1 MKQSKLTTDLMIK
14 ELESNDVTHVVWL
27 PDTET
32 SFLYQA
38 ISKNNQI
45 QIIPICRVAESI
57 PIAAGLWIGGKN
69 PVVMIQNTGLFEAG
83 DSIRGLAVDINLPL
97 VIIVGYRGWTRNGVI
112 KDSAAIYTEPTLNA
126 WGLKYYLI
134 DSDNDLDRISLAFQE
149 SQKEQKPIV
158 CLIGAEYN

>member
-45 QIIPICRVAESI
+45 QIIPICREAESI

>member
-1 MKQSKLTTDLMIK
+1 MEQSKLTTDLMIK

-32 SFLYQA
+32 SFLYQS

-45 QIIPICRVAESI
+45 KIIPICREGESI
-57 PIAAGLWIGGKN
+57 PLAAGLWIGGKK
-69 PVVMIQNTGLFEAG
+69 PVVMIQNTGLFESG
-83 DSIRGLAVDINLPL
+83 DSIRGLAVDISLPL
-97 VIIVGYRGWTRNGVI
+97 VIIVGYRGWTRHGI
-112 KDSAAIYTEPTLNA
+112 TKDSAAIYTEPTLNA

-134 DSDNDLDRISLAFQE
+134 DGDNDLYRISIAFEE
-149 SQKEQKPIV
+149 STKENKPIV

>member
-45 QIIPICRVAESI
+45 QIIPICREAESI

-134 DSDNDLDRISLAFQE
+134 DGDNDLDRISIAFQE

>member
-1 MKQSKLTTDLMIK
+1 MEQSKLTTDLMIK

-32 SFLYQA
+32 SFLYQS

-45 QIIPICRVAESI
+45 KIIPICREGESI
-57 PIAAGLWIGGKN
+57 PLAAGLWIGGKK
-69 PVVMIQNTGLFEAG
+69 PVVMIQNTGLFESG
-83 DSIRGLAVDINLPL
+83 DSIRGLAVDISLPL
-97 VIIVGYRGWTRNGVI
+97 VIIVGYRGWTRHGI
-112 KDSAAIYTEPTLNA
+112 TKDSAAIYTEPTLNA

-134 DSDNDLDRISLAFQE
+134 DGDDDLNRISIAFEE
-149 SQKEQKPIV
+149 SKKENKPIV

>member
-45 QIIPICRVAESI
+45 QIIPICREAESI
-57 PIAAGLWIGGKN
+57 PIAGKN

-134 DSDNDLDRISLAFQE
+134 DGDNDLDRISIAFQE

>member
-1 MKQSKLTTDLMIK
+1 MEQSKLTTDLMIK

-45 QIIPICRVAESI
+45 QIIPICREAESI

-97 VIIVGYRGWTRNGVI
+97 VIINTQIFCNCI
-112 KDSAAIYTEPTLNA
+112 KRRTCKCIKTYKKNSN
-126 WGLKYYLI
+126 K
-134 DSDNDLDRISLAFQE
+134 
-149 SQKEQKPIV
+149 
-158 CLIGAEYN
+158 

>member
-45 QIIPICRVAESI
+45 QIIPICREAESI

-97 VIIVGYRGWTRNGVI
+97 VIID
-112 KDSAAIYTEPTLNA
+112 K
-126 WGLKYYLI
+126 
-134 DSDNDLDRISLAFQE
+134 
-149 SQKEQKPIV
+149 
-158 CLIGAEYN
+158 